1 MSWIPEARASATQ
14 AHADLALGGR
24 LSAWHSQEFLR
35 SYVRWREACEE
46 VRVAYERSETAER
59 PDRGLAFAAFCAALD
74 REEHT
79 ARLHADTHA
88 KVRAELSSRR
98 AGVG

>member
-1 MSWIPEARASATQ
+1 MSGIPEARASVTR
-14 AHADLALGGR
+14 AHEDLELAGR
-24 LSAWHSQEFLR
+24 LSAWHSQEFLT

-59 PDRGLAFAAFCAALD
+59 PDRRLAFAAYCAALD

-88 KVRAELSSRR
+88 KVRAEL
-98 AGVG
+98 G